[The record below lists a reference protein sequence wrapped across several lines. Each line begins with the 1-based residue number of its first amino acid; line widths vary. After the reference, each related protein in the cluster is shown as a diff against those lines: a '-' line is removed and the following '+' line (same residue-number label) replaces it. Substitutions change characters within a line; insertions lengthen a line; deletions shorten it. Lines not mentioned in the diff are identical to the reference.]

1 MTIAISIIVSI
12 VYVVNE
18 ILQLRKKRSYGFEV
32 PHLALFIGKLVFMV
46 ALINA
51 FFVILALYKGIST
64 IMIILLALILV
75 YTFIT
80 QRTVFGRHIY
90 ALGGNEK
97 AAKLSGI
104 KTQRVLF
111 LVYVNMALLASFA
124 GIVVAGRL
132 NAATPKAGTG
142 FELDAIAS
150 CFIGGASTTGGAGTV
165 FGTIVGAFIMGVLN
179 NAMSILGISVDWQ
192 QAIKGLV
199 LLIAVA
205 FDIVTKARA
214 ND

>member
-1 MTIAISIIVSI
+1 MHSAAM
-12 VYVVNE
+12 
-18 ILQLRKKRSYGFEV
+18 KK
-32 PHLALFIGKLVFMV
+32 
-46 ALINA
+46 
-51 FFVILALYKGIST
+51 
-64 IMIILLALILV
+64 
-75 YTFIT
+75 
-80 QRTVFGRHIY
+80 
-90 ALGGNEK
+90 
-97 AAKLSGI
+97 AKLSGI

-205 FDIVTKARA
+205 FDIMTKARA